1 MASHRDRKP
10 HILEQDDI
18 CLPHPPLNF
27 SATSAF
33 EKGTIDLWWSSPAEL
48 WANTK
53 FNIIGVNIYRSFDS
67 EYGPYFRLN
76 TTPMGGNFWR
86 DRTRTILA
94 LQEEATFIA
103 KGAET
108 GPDGRYIICTKNKP
122 LVIYPSPGVAN
133 CTNLNVQVTVNGE
146 FAFVQSI
153 DAARGYVELRTL
165 PYFDVTSQ
173 EKIPAILPESDDDVV
188 LLTYR
193 YLTNEIRTDLAQR
206 IFYRATTVAYD
217 DDSATL
223 IETPLDRAAQTNNQE
238 VEKLDWIWREAIR
251 RNKWVLYQGGERV
264 KVFIRRVV
272 GHRCGCWSPEHK
284 QGRADCEVCYG
295 TTIIGGYDGPY
306 DIIIAPDDAD
316 KTIAQSNRG
325 RNFIH
330 TYETWTGPSPLLSQ
344 RDFIV
349 KLNGDRYGIGPVR
362 MPSNRGMQLQQFFT
376 VSHLDEQDMRYEL
389 SIPDTNYM
397 HAPET
402 RYIAPG
408 DGDANPMISEKEN
421 IPDERELRK
430 HTVTGEN
437 ITY

>member
-33 EKGTIDLWWSSPAEL
+33 EKGVIDLWWSSPSEL
-48 WANTK
+48 WANSK

-76 TTPMGGNFWR
+76 TTPIGGNFWR

-94 LQEEATFIA
+94 LQEPATFIA
-103 KGAET
+103 KGPET
-108 GPDGRYIICTKNKP
+108 GPDGRYIICTKNRP

-146 FAFVQSI
+146 PAFVQSI
-153 DAARGYVELRTL
+153 DAGRGHVELRTL

-173 EKIPAILPESDDDVV
+173 EKIPAVLPESDDDVV

-193 YLTNEIRTDLAQR
+193 YLTNEMRTDLAQR
-206 IFYRATTVAYD
+206 IFYRATTVIYD
-217 DDSATL
+217 DESATL
-223 IETPLDRAAQTNNQE
+223 METPLDRAAQTNNME

-251 RNKWVLYQGGERV
+251 RNKWVLNQGGERV
-264 KVFIRRVV
+264 KVFIRRMV
-272 GHRCGCWSPEHK
+272 GHRCGCYSEEHK
-284 QGRADCEVCYG
+284 RGSADCEVCLG
-295 TTIIGGYDGPY
+295 TRIIGGYDGPY

-316 KTIAQSNRG
+316 KNITRTNRG
-325 RNFIH
+325 LQFAH
-330 TYETWTGPSPLLSQ
+330 AYETWTGPSPLLSQ

-349 KLNGDRYGIGPVR
+349 KQNGDRYGIGPVR

-376 VSHLDEQDMRYEL
+376 ISHIDEQDIRYTL
-389 SIPDTNYM
+389 TVPDTNYM
-397 HAPET
+397 RAPET
-402 RYIAPG
+402 RYIVPG
-408 DGDANPMISEKEN
+408 EGDASPMVSEKEN